1 MIRIKNEGL
10 SVWTAYSRHRE
21 GGTMAWFY
29 FWEGNVFV
37 KNPDSEI
44 LQKMRSLAQALSAK
58 VRGDEGEDYDA
69 AGR

>member
-1 MIRIKNEGL
+1 
-10 SVWTAYSRHRE
+10 
-21 GGTMAWFY
+21 MAWFY

-44 LQKMRSLAQALSAK
+44 LRKMWSLAQALSAK